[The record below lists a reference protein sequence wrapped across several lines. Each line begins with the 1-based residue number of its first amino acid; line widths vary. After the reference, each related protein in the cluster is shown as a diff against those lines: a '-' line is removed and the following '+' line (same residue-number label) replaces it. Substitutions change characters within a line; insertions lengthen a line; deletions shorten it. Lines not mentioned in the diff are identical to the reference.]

1 MVTFK
6 KYRYQWL
13 FPWLLILILSGCSLW
28 QPTIKLKSVQL
39 EVTERANDNSPI
51 AVDFVAVRDPELLK
65 TLQSLTAGQWFSN
78 KPQILL
84 DYPQKLK
91 IWTLELVPGSRVE
104 TKEIPLSGEPADGLL
119 MFAGYSGE
127 GAYRLRLD
135 QTRKLKLKFD
145 DNEVQVLKR

>member
-1 MVTFK
+1 MVTFE
-6 KYRYQWL
+6 KYQYQRI
-13 FPWLLILILSGCSLW
+13 FCWLLILILPGCSLW
-28 QPTIKLKSVQL
+28 QPTVKLKSVQL

-84 DYPQKLK
+84 DYPEKLK
-91 IWTLELVPGSRVE
+91 IWTLELVPGSRME

-119 MFAGYSGE
+119 MFVGYSGE

>member
-84 DYPQKLK
+84 DLIQKNLWLIRK
-91 IWTLELVPGSRVE
+91 PLPGCQTLECFKKLRITHSDKIHCYGRIVVG
-104 TKEIPLSGEPADGLL
+104 PLRY
-119 MFAGYSGE
+119 F
-127 GAYRLRLD
+127 
-135 QTRKLKLKFD
+135 
-145 DNEVQVLKR
+145 

>member
-1 MVTFK
+1 MVTFR
-6 KYRYQWL
+6 RYPRQWIL
-13 FPWLLILILSGCSLW
+13 PWLSIVILSGCALW
-28 QPTIKLKSVQL
+28 QPTVKLKSVQL

-91 IWTLELVPGSRVE
+91 IWTLELVPGSQLE
-104 TKEIPLSGEPADGLL
+104 TKQIPLSGEPADGLL

-127 GAYRLRLD
+127 GVYRLRLD

-145 DNEVQVLKR
+145 DNEVRVLKR